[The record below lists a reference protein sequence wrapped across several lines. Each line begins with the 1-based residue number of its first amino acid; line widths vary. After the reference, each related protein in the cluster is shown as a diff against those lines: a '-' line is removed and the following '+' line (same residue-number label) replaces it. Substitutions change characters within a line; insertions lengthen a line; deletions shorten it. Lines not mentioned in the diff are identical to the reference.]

1 METKENV
8 ALDMS
13 QTQQSIA
20 PGQAIPPEQ
29 TIAVE
34 GNTTVPGLFR
44 YRCKEYGDRVAHREK
59 DLGIWKAYSWNDYY
73 DHACQVGAG
82 LKSLG
87 LERGQAAAILSEDNR
102 YWLYCDMGIILAGGI
117 STGVYTTDSASQL
130 SYLIN
135 DSGAPFLFIENDEQL
150 DKYLEARDTMEGIK
164 KVIVFERDG
173 LREFNDE
180 KVIFL
185 DELFE
190 LGKQYLAL
198 HPEFIDAEIAK
209 ADANDTLMLVY
220 TSGTTGPPKGAMIS
234 HRNMLYQIA
243 YAVPMLEVENT
254 DEQLCFLP
262 LCHIYERLLSVYG
275 QLGAG
280 TTVNFSESVD
290 TIFDNM
296 REVSPHSFAA
306 VPRFWE
312 KVYSQVQIRRSE
324 ATAIGR
330 WAFDRAIKTGGE
342 VVAQTERGSVSPFLK
357 LRYRIWDFLV
367 LSNLRHLLGMNRMRR
382 GGSGAAPIS
391 PELLRWFDSIGVPLR
406 EGYGATESAG
416 VISTNINSDNAIG
429 TVGKALPGTEIKIA
443 DDGEILVR
451 GPNVF
456 QGYWHMPEKTA
467 ETISADGWLHT
478 GDVGHMDDQQALTIT
493 GRLKDIIITAGGKN
507 ITPAEIESQLKF
519 SPYVSDAIVIGDR
532 RKYLSCLVMID
543 QENVEKYAQDN
554 QIPFSD
560 FASLCAATEVVELIA
575 AEVESVNKL
584 FARVEQIKEF
594 RLIDVLL
601 TAEDEE
607 LTPTMKLKRSFVEKT
622 HSKLIDSMYAKA
634 G

>member
-1 METKENV
+1 
-8 ALDMS
+8 MS
-13 QTQQSIA
+13 SQMQ
-20 PGQAIPPEQ
+20 PAIPPEQ
-29 TIAVE
+29 TIDVE
-34 GNTTVPGLFR
+34 GNTTVSALFR
-44 YRCKEYGDRVAHREK
+44 HRRNQFGERVAHREK
-59 DLGIWKAYSWNDYY
+59 DLGIWKSYSWNDYY
-73 DHACQVGAG
+73 RHACQIGAG
-82 LKSLG
+82 LVSLG
-87 LERGQAAAILSEDNR
+87 LKRGQVVAILSEDNR
-102 YWLYCDMGIILAGGI
+102 YWLYCDMGIVLVGGI
-117 STGVYTTDSASQL
+117 TTGVYTTDSASQL
-130 SYLIN
+130 SYLMN
-135 DSGAPFLFIENDEQL
+135 DSEAPFLFIENDEQL
-150 DKYLEARDTMEGIK
+150 DKYLEARDSKDGDGMAGVE
-164 KVIVFERDG
+164 KVIVYERDG
-173 LREFNDE
+173 LRDFHDD
-180 KVIFL
+180 KVIFI
-185 DELFE
+185 DELLE
-190 LGKQYLAL
+190 LGQAWLDQ
-198 HPEFIDAEIAK
+198 HPGFIDAEIEK
-209 ADANDTLMLVY
+209 ADGNDTLMLVY

-243 YAVPMLEVENT
+243 YAIPMLEVEDT

-324 ATAIGR
+324 ATVIGR
-330 WAFDRAIKTGGE
+330 WAFDRALKTGGE
-342 VVAQTERGSVSPFLK
+342 VVAQTERGSVSPLLK

-416 VISTNINSDNAIG
+416 VISTNIKADNSIG
-429 TVGKALPGTEIKIA
+429 TVGKALPGTEIRIA

-456 QGYWHMPEKTA
+456 QGYWNKPEKTA

-478 GDVGHMDDQQALTIT
+478 GDVGHLNEQQALTIT

-532 RKYLSCLVMID
+532 RKYLTCLVMID

-554 QIPFSD
+554 QVPFSD
-560 FASLCAATEVVELIA
+560 FASLCAANEVVELIG
-575 AEVESVNKL
+575 AEVEAVNKL

-607 LTPTMKLKRSFVEKT
+607 LTPTMKLKRSFVEKA
-622 HSKLIDSMYAKA
+622 HSKLIDSMYAQA

>member
-1 METKENV
+1 
-8 ALDMS
+8 MS
-13 QTQQSIA
+13 SQMQ
-20 PGQAIPPEQ
+20 PAIPPEQ
-29 TIAVE
+29 TIDVE
-34 GNTTVPGLFR
+34 GNTTVSALFR
-44 YRCKEYGDRVAHREK
+44 HRRNQFGERVAHREK
-59 DLGIWKAYSWNDYY
+59 DLGIWKSYSWNDYY
-73 DHACQVGAG
+73 RHACQIGAG
-82 LKSLG
+82 LVSLG
-87 LERGQAAAILSEDNR
+87 LKRGQVVAILSEDNR
-102 YWLYCDMGIILAGGI
+102 YWLYCDMGIVLVGGI
-117 STGVYTTDSASQL
+117 TTGVYTTDSASQL
-130 SYLIN
+130 SYLMN
-135 DSGAPFLFIENDEQL
+135 DSEAPFLFIENDEQL
-150 DKYLEARDTMEGIK
+150 DKYLEARDSKDGDGMAGVE
-164 KVIVFERDG
+164 KVIVYERDG
-173 LREFNDE
+173 LRDFHDD
-180 KVIFL
+180 KVIFI
-185 DELFE
+185 DELLE
-190 LGKQYLAL
+190 LGQAWLDQ
-198 HPEFIDAEIAK
+198 HPGFIDAEIEK
-209 ADANDTLMLVY
+209 ADGNDTLMLVY

-243 YAVPMLEVENT
+243 YAIPMLEVEDT

-280 TTVNFSESVD
+280 TTVNFSEGVD

-324 ATAIGR
+324 ATVIGR
-330 WAFDRAIKTGGE
+330 WAFDRALKTGGE
-342 VVAQTERGSVSPFLK
+342 VVAQTERGSVSPLLK

-416 VISTNINSDNAIG
+416 VISTNIKADNSIG
-429 TVGKALPGTEIKIA
+429 TVGKALPGTEIRIA

-456 QGYWHMPEKTA
+456 QGYWNKPEKTA

-478 GDVGHMDDQQALTIT
+478 GDVGHLNEQQALTIT

-532 RKYLSCLVMID
+532 RKYLTCLVMID

-554 QIPFSD
+554 QVPFSD
-560 FASLCAATEVVELIA
+560 FASLCAANEVVELIG
-575 AEVESVNKL
+575 AEVEAVNKL

-607 LTPTMKLKRSFVEKT
+607 LTPTMKLKRSFVEKA
-622 HSKLIDSMYAKA
+622 HSKLIDSMYAQA

>member
-1 METKENV
+1 M
-8 ALDMS
+8 
-13 QTQQSIA
+13 Q
-20 PGQAIPPEQ
+20 PAIPPEQ
-29 TIAVE
+29 TIDVE
-34 GNTTVPGLFR
+34 GNTTVSALFR
-44 YRCKEYGDRVAHREK
+44 HRRNQFGERVAHREK
-59 DLGIWKAYSWNDYY
+59 DLGIWKSYSWNDYY
-73 DHACQVGAG
+73 RHACQIGAG
-82 LKSLG
+82 LVSLG
-87 LERGQAAAILSEDNR
+87 LKRGQVVAILSEDNR
-102 YWLYCDMGIILAGGI
+102 YWLYCDMGIVLVGGI
-117 STGVYTTDSASQL
+117 TTGVYTTDSASQL
-130 SYLIN
+130 SYLMN
-135 DSGAPFLFIENDEQL
+135 DSEAPFLFIENDEQL
-150 DKYLEARDTMEGIK
+150 DKYLEARDSKDGDGMAGVE
-164 KVIVFERDG
+164 KVIVYERDG
-173 LREFNDE
+173 LRDFHDD
-180 KVIFL
+180 KVIFI
-185 DELFE
+185 DELLE
-190 LGKQYLAL
+190 LGQAWLDQ
-198 HPEFIDAEIAK
+198 HPGFIDAEIEK
-209 ADANDTLMLVY
+209 ADGNDTLMLVY

-243 YAVPMLEVENT
+243 YAIPMLEVEDT

-280 TTVNFSESVD
+280 TTVNFSEGVD

-324 ATAIGR
+324 ATVIGR
-330 WAFDRAIKTGGE
+330 WAFDRALKTGGE
-342 VVAQTERGSVSPFLK
+342 VVAQTERGSVSPLLK

-416 VISTNINSDNAIG
+416 VISTNIKADNSIG
-429 TVGKALPGTEIKIA
+429 TVGKALPGTEIRIA

-456 QGYWHMPEKTA
+456 QGYWNKPEKTA

-478 GDVGHMDDQQALTIT
+478 GDVGHLNEQQALTIT

-532 RKYLSCLVMID
+532 RKYLTCLVMID

-554 QIPFSD
+554 QVPFSD
-560 FASLCAATEVVELIA
+560 FASLCAANEVVELIG
-575 AEVESVNKL
+575 AEVEAVNKL

-607 LTPTMKLKRSFVEKT
+607 LTPTMKLKRSFVEKA
-622 HSKLIDSMYAKA
+622 HSKLIDSMYAQA

>member
-1 METKENV
+1 MSTIEN
-8 ALDMS
+8 
-13 QTQQSIA
+13 
-20 PGQAIPPEQ
+20 AIPPEQ
-29 TIAVE
+29 TIEVDGHDTIPA
-34 GNTTVPGLFR
+34 LFKHR
-44 YRCKEYGDRVAHREK
+44 SLQYAERVAHREK
-59 DLGIWKAYSWNDYY
+59 DLGIWKAYSWTDYY
-73 DHACQVGAG
+73 HHASWVGAG
-82 LKSLG
+82 LVSLG
-87 LERGQAAAILSEDNR
+87 LTRGQAVAILSEDNR
-102 YWLYCDMGIILAGGI
+102 YWLYCDMGIVLVGGI

-130 SYLIN
+130 SYLMN

-150 DKYLEARDTMEGIK
+150 DKYLEARDDMTGLK

-173 LREFNDE
+173 LREFHDD
-180 KVIFL
+180 KVIFI
-185 DELFE
+185 DELLE
-190 LGKQYLAL
+190 LGKNYLAE
-198 HPEFIDAEIAK
+198 HPDFIDREIAK
-209 ADANDTLMLVY
+209 ANANDTLMLVY

-243 YAVPMLEVENT
+243 YAVPMLEIDGS

-262 LCHIYERLLSVYG
+262 LCHIYERLLSVYV

-324 ATAIGR
+324 ATFIGR
-330 WAFDRAIKTGGE
+330 WAFDQALKTGGE
-342 VVAQTERGSVSPFLK
+342 FVAQTEKGRVATLLK
-357 LRYRIWDFLV
+357 LRYKIWDFLV
-367 LSNLRHLLGMNRMRR
+367 LSNLRQLLGMNRMRR

-391 PELLRWFDSIGVPLR
+391 PELLRWFEAIGVPLR

-416 VISTNINSDNAIG
+416 VISTNLARDNTIG
-429 TVGKALPGTEIKIA
+429 TVGKALPGTEIQIA
-443 DDGEILVR
+443 DDGEIRVR

-456 QGYWHMPEKTA
+456 QGYWNQPEKTA
-467 ETISADGWLHT
+467 ETIAADGWLNT
-478 GDVGHMDDQQALTIT
+478 GDVGFLDDHQALTIT

-507 ITPAEIESQLKF
+507 ITPAEFESQLKF

-532 RKYLSCLVMID
+532 RKYLTCLVMID
-543 QENVEKYAQDN
+543 QENVEKFAQDN

-560 FASLCAATEVVELIA
+560 FASLCAARQIVDLIG
-575 AEVESVNKL
+575 AEVESVNKK

-607 LTPTMKLKRSFVEKT
+607 LTPTMKLKRSFVEQT
-622 HSKLIDSMYAKA
+622 HAQLIESMYAKA

>member
-1 METKENV
+1 
-8 ALDMS
+8 MS
-13 QTQQSIA
+13 SQMQ
-20 PGQAIPPEQ
+20 PAIPPEQ
-29 TIAVE
+29 TIDVE
-34 GNTTVPGLFR
+34 GNTTVSALFR
-44 YRCKEYGDRVAHREK
+44 HRRNQFGERVAHREK
-59 DLGIWKAYSWNDYY
+59 DLGIWKSYSWNDYY
-73 DHACQVGAG
+73 RHACQIGAG
-82 LKSLG
+82 LVSLG
-87 LERGQAAAILSEDNR
+87 LKRGQVVAILSEDNR
-102 YWLYCDMGIILAGGI
+102 YWLYCDMGIVLVGGI
-117 STGVYTTDSASQL
+117 TTGVYTTDSASQL
-130 SYLIN
+130 SYLMN
-135 DSGAPFLFIENDEQL
+135 DSEAPFLFIENDEQL
-150 DKYLEARDTMEGIK
+150 DKYLEARDSADGDGMAGVE
-164 KVIVFERDG
+164 KVIVYERDG
-173 LREFNDE
+173 LRDFHDD
-180 KVIFL
+180 KVIFI
-185 DELFE
+185 DELLE
-190 LGKQYLAL
+190 LGQAWLDQ
-198 HPEFIDAEIAK
+198 HPGFIDAEIEK
-209 ADANDTLMLVY
+209 ADGNDTLMLVY

-243 YAVPMLEVENT
+243 YAIPMLEVEDT

-324 ATAIGR
+324 ATVIGR
-330 WAFDRAIKTGGE
+330 WAFDRALKTGGE
-342 VVAQTERGSVSPFLK
+342 VVAQTERGSVSPLLK

-416 VISTNINSDNAIG
+416 VISTNIKADNSIG
-429 TVGKALPGTEIKIA
+429 TVGKALPGTEIRIA

-456 QGYWHMPEKTA
+456 QGYWNKPEKTA

-478 GDVGHMDDQQALTIT
+478 GDVGHLNEQQALTIT

-532 RKYLSCLVMID
+532 RKYLTCLVMID

-554 QIPFSD
+554 QVPFSD
-560 FASLCAATEVVELIA
+560 FASLCAANEVVELIG
-575 AEVESVNKL
+575 AEVEAVNKL

-607 LTPTMKLKRSFVEKT
+607 LTPTMKLKRSFVEKA
-622 HSKLIDSMYAKA
+622 HSKLIDSMYAQA

>member
-1 METKENV
+1 
-8 ALDMS
+8 MS
-13 QTQQSIA
+13 SQMQ
-20 PGQAIPPEQ
+20 PAIPPEQ
-29 TIAVE
+29 TIDVE
-34 GNTTVPGLFR
+34 GNTTVSALFR
-44 YRCKEYGDRVAHREK
+44 HRRNQFGERVAHREK
-59 DLGIWKAYSWNDYY
+59 DLGIWKSYSWNDYY
-73 DHACQVGAG
+73 RHACQIGAG
-82 LKSLG
+82 LVSLG
-87 LERGQAAAILSEDNR
+87 LKRGQVVAILSEDNR
-102 YWLYCDMGIILAGGI
+102 YWLYCDMGIVLVGGI
-117 STGVYTTDSASQL
+117 TTGVYTTDSASQL
-130 SYLIN
+130 SYLMN
-135 DSGAPFLFIENDEQL
+135 DSEAPFLFIENDEQL
-150 DKYLEARDTMEGIK
+150 DKYLEARDSKDGDGMAGVE
-164 KVIVFERDG
+164 KVIVYERDG
-173 LREFNDE
+173 LRDFHDD
-180 KVIFL
+180 KVIFI
-185 DELFE
+185 DELLE
-190 LGKQYLAL
+190 LGQAWLDQ
-198 HPEFIDAEIAK
+198 HPGFIDAEIEK
-209 ADANDTLMLVY
+209 ADGNDTLMLVY

-243 YAVPMLEVENT
+243 YAIPMLEVEDT

-296 REVSPHSFAA
+296 REASPHSFAA

-324 ATAIGR
+324 ATVIGR
-330 WAFDRAIKTGGE
+330 WAFDRALKTGGE
-342 VVAQTERGSVSPFLK
+342 VVAQTERGSVSPLLK

-416 VISTNINSDNAIG
+416 VISTNIKADNSIG
-429 TVGKALPGTEIKIA
+429 TVGKALPGTEIRIA

-456 QGYWHMPEKTA
+456 QGYWNKPEKTA

-478 GDVGHMDDQQALTIT
+478 GDVGHLNEQQALTIT

-532 RKYLSCLVMID
+532 RKYLTCLVMID

-554 QIPFSD
+554 QVPFSD
-560 FASLCAATEVVELIA
+560 FASLCAANEVVELIG
-575 AEVESVNKL
+575 AEVEAVNKL

-607 LTPTMKLKRSFVEKT
+607 LTPTMKLKRSFVEKA
-622 HSKLIDSMYAKA
+622 HSKLIDSMYAQA

>member
-1 METKENV
+1 
-8 ALDMS
+8 MS
-13 QTQQSIA
+13 SQMQS
-20 PGQAIPPEQ
+20 AIPPDQ
-29 TIAVE
+29 VIDVE
-34 GNTTVPGLFR
+34 GNTTVSALFR
-44 YRCKEYGDRVAHREK
+44 HRCKQFGERVAHREK
-59 DLGIWKAYSWNDYY
+59 DLGIWKSYSWNDYY
-73 DHACQVGAG
+73 RHACQVGAG
-82 LKSLG
+82 LVSLG
-87 LERGQAAAILSEDNR
+87 LKRGQVVAILSEDNR
-102 YWLYCDMGIILAGGI
+102 YWLYCDMGIVLVGGI
-117 STGVYTTDSASQL
+117 TTGVYTTDSASQL
-130 SYLIN
+130 SYLMN
-135 DSGAPFLFIENDEQL
+135 DSKAPFLFIENDEQL
-150 DKYLEARDTMEGIK
+150 DKYLEARDSPNGDGMAGVE
-164 KVIVFERDG
+164 KVIVYERDG
-173 LREFNDE
+173 LRDFHDD
-180 KVIFL
+180 KVIFI
-185 DELFE
+185 DELLE
-190 LGKQYLAL
+190 LGQAWLDQ
-198 HPEFIDAEIAK
+198 HPGFIDAEIEK
-209 ADANDTLMLVY
+209 ADGNDTLMLVY

-243 YAVPMLEVENT
+243 YAIPMLEVEDT

-330 WAFDRAIKTGGE
+330 WAFDRALKTGSE
-342 VVAQTERGSVSPFLK
+342 LVAQTEKGSVSPLLK
-357 LRYRIWDFLV
+357 LRYRVWDFLV

-391 PELLRWFDSIGVPLR
+391 PELLRWFDAIGVPLR

-416 VISTNINSDNAIG
+416 VISTNIKSENVIG

-456 QGYWHMPEKTA
+456 QGYWNKPEKTA

-478 GDVGHMDDQQALTIT
+478 GDVGHLDEREALTIT

-532 RKYLSCLVMID
+532 RKYLTCLVMID

-554 QIPFSD
+554 QVPFSD
-560 FASLCAATEVVELIA
+560 FASLCAANEVVELIG
-575 AEVESVNKL
+575 AEVETVNKL

-607 LTPTMKLKRSFVEKT
+607 LTPTMKLKRSFVEKA
-622 HSKLIDSMYAKA
+622 HSKLIDSMYAQA

>member
-1 METKENV
+1 M
-8 ALDMS
+8 AL
-13 QTQQSIA
+13 TI
-20 PGQAIPPEQ
+20 PEKAISPEQ
-29 TIAVE
+29 PIVVE
-34 GNTTVPGLFR
+34 AHDTVPALFKHR
-44 YRCKEYGDRVAHREK
+44 SQQYGERVAHREK
-59 DLGIWKAYSWNDYY
+59 DLGIWKAYSWKDYFE
-73 DHACQVGAG
+73 HASWIGAG
-82 LKSLG
+82 LVSLG
-87 LERGQAAAILSEDNR
+87 LTRGEPVAILSEDSR
-102 YWLYCDMGIILAGGI
+102 YWLYCDMGIVMVGGI

-130 SYLIN
+130 AYLMN

-150 DKYLEARDTMEGIK
+150 DKYLESRNSMHHLQ

-173 LREFNDE
+173 LREFCDD

-190 LGKQYLAL
+190 LGKQYLAQ
-198 HPEFIDAEIAK
+198 HPEFIDTEIAK
-209 ADANDTLMLVY
+209 AQANDTLMLVY

-243 YAVPMLEVENT
+243 YAIPMLEIDSS

-262 LCHIYERLLSVYG
+262 LCHIYERLLSVYV

-280 TTVNFSESVD
+280 ITVNFSESVD

-324 ATAIGR
+324 ATVIGR
-330 WAFDRAIKTGGE
+330 WAFDRALKAGGE
-342 VVAQTERGSVSPFLK
+342 VVAQTEKGRVAPLLK
-357 LRYRIWDFLV
+357 LRYRIWNFLV

-391 PELLRWFDSIGVPLR
+391 PELLRWFESIGVPLR

-416 VISTNINSDNAIG
+416 VISTNIANDNSIG
-429 TVGKALPGTEIKIA
+429 TVGKALPGTEIEIA
-443 DDGEILVR
+443 DNGEVLVR

-456 QGYWHMPEKTA
+456 QGYWNQPEKTA
-467 ETISADGWLHT
+467 DTISADGWLHT
-478 GDVGHMDDQQALTIT
+478 GDIGFVDEQQALTIT

-507 ITPAEIESQLKF
+507 ITPAEFESQLKF

-532 RKYLSCLVMID
+532 RKYLTCLVMID

-554 QIPFSD
+554 QIPFAD
-560 FASLCAATEVVELIA
+560 FASLCAASQIVELIG
-575 AEVESVNKL
+575 AEVESVNKK

-622 HSKLIDSMYAKA
+622 HSKLIDSMYVQP

>member
-1 METKENV
+1 M
-8 ALDMS
+8 
-13 QTQQSIA
+13 Q
-20 PGQAIPPEQ
+20 PAIPPEQ
-29 TIAVE
+29 TIDVE
-34 GNTTVPGLFR
+34 GNTTVSALFR
-44 YRCKEYGDRVAHREK
+44 HRCNQFGERVAHREK
-59 DLGIWKAYSWNDYY
+59 DLGIWKSYSWNDYY
-73 DHACQVGAG
+73 RHACQIGAG
-82 LKSLG
+82 LVSLG
-87 LERGQAAAILSEDNR
+87 LKRGQVVAILSEDNR
-102 YWLYCDMGIILAGGI
+102 YWLYCDMGIVLVGGI
-117 STGVYTTDSASQL
+117 TTGVYTTDSASQL
-130 SYLIN
+130 SYLMN
-135 DSGAPFLFIENDEQL
+135 DSEAPFLFIENDEQL
-150 DKYLEARDTMEGIK
+150 DKYLEARDSKDGDGMAGVE
-164 KVIVFERDG
+164 KVIVYERDG
-173 LREFNDE
+173 LRDFHDD
-180 KVIFL
+180 KVIFI
-185 DELFE
+185 DELLE
-190 LGKQYLAL
+190 LGQAWLDQ
-198 HPEFIDAEIAK
+198 HPGFIDAEIEK
-209 ADANDTLMLVY
+209 ADGNDTLMLVY

-243 YAVPMLEVENT
+243 YAIPMLEVEDT

-324 ATAIGR
+324 ATVIGR
-330 WAFDRAIKTGGE
+330 WAFDRALKTGGE
-342 VVAQTERGSVSPFLK
+342 VVAQTERGSVSPLLK

-416 VISTNINSDNAIG
+416 VISTNIKADNSIG
-429 TVGKALPGTEIKIA
+429 TVGKALPGTEIRIA

-456 QGYWHMPEKTA
+456 QGYWNKPEKTA

-478 GDVGHMDDQQALTIT
+478 GDVGHLNEQQALTIT

-532 RKYLSCLVMID
+532 RKYLTCLVMID

-554 QIPFSD
+554 QVPFSD
-560 FASLCAATEVVELIA
+560 FASLCAANEVVELIG
-575 AEVESVNKL
+575 AEVEAVNKL

-607 LTPTMKLKRSFVEKT
+607 LTPTMKLKRSFVEKA
-622 HSKLIDSMYAKA
+622 HSKLIDSMYAQA

>member
-1 METKENV
+1 M
-8 ALDMS
+8 
-13 QTQQSIA
+13 Q
-20 PGQAIPPEQ
+20 PAIPPEQ
-29 TIAVE
+29 TIDVE
-34 GNTTVPGLFR
+34 GNTTVSALFR
-44 YRCKEYGDRVAHREK
+44 HRCNQFGERVAHREK
-59 DLGIWKAYSWNDYY
+59 DLGIWKSYSWNDYY
-73 DHACQVGAG
+73 QHACQVGAG
-82 LKSLG
+82 LVSLG
-87 LERGQAAAILSEDNR
+87 LKRGQVVAILSEDNR
-102 YWLYCDMGIILAGGI
+102 YWLYCDMGIVLVGGI
-117 STGVYTTDSASQL
+117 TTGVYTTDSASQL
-130 SYLIN
+130 SYLMN
-135 DSGAPFLFIENDEQL
+135 DSEAPFLFIENDEQL
-150 DKYLEARDTMEGIK
+150 DKYLEARDSKDGDGMAGVE
-164 KVIVFERDG
+164 KVIVYERDG
-173 LREFNDE
+173 LRDFHDD
-180 KVIFL
+180 KVIFI
-185 DELFE
+185 DELLE
-190 LGKQYLAL
+190 LGQAWLDQ
-198 HPEFIDAEIAK
+198 HPGFIDAEIEK
-209 ADANDTLMLVY
+209 ADGNDTLMLVY

-243 YAVPMLEVENT
+243 YAIPMLEVEDT

-324 ATAIGR
+324 ATVIGR
-330 WAFDRAIKTGGE
+330 WAFDRALKTGGE
-342 VVAQTERGSVSPFLK
+342 VVAQTERGSVSPLLK

-416 VISTNINSDNAIG
+416 VISTNIKADNSIG
-429 TVGKALPGTEIKIA
+429 TVGKALPGTEIRIA

-456 QGYWHMPEKTA
+456 QGYWNKPEKTA

-478 GDVGHMDDQQALTIT
+478 GDVGHLNEQQALTIT

-532 RKYLSCLVMID
+532 RKYLTCLVMID

-554 QIPFSD
+554 QVPFSD
-560 FASLCAATEVVELIA
+560 FASLCAANEVVELIG
-575 AEVESVNKL
+575 AEVEAVNKL

-607 LTPTMKLKRSFVEKT
+607 LTPTMKLKRSFVEKA
-622 HSKLIDSMYAKA
+622 HSKLIDSMYAQA

>member
-44 YRCKEYGDRVAHREK
+44 YRCKEYGDHVAHREK

>member
-1 METKENV
+1 
-8 ALDMS
+8 MS
-13 QTQQSIA
+13 SQMQS
-20 PGQAIPPEQ
+20 AIPPEQ
-29 TIAVE
+29 VIDVE
-34 GNTTVPGLFR
+34 GNTTVSALFR
-44 YRCKEYGDRVAHREK
+44 HRCKQFGERVAHREK
-59 DLGIWKAYSWNDYY
+59 DLGIWKSYSWNDYY
-73 DHACQVGAG
+73 RHACQVGAG
-82 LKSLG
+82 LVSLG
-87 LERGQAAAILSEDNR
+87 LKRGQVVAILSEDNR
-102 YWLYCDMGIILAGGI
+102 YWLYCDMGIVLVGGI
-117 STGVYTTDSASQL
+117 TTGVYTTDSASQL
-130 SYLIN
+130 SYLMN
-135 DSGAPFLFIENDEQL
+135 DSNAPFLFIENDEQL
-150 DKYLEARDTMEGIK
+150 DKYLEARDSPDGDGMAGVE
-164 KVIVFERDG
+164 KVIVYERDG
-173 LREFNDE
+173 LRDFHDD
-180 KVIFL
+180 KVIFIEELLEIGQAWL
-185 DELFE
+185 D
-190 LGKQYLAL
+190 Q
-198 HPEFIDAEIAK
+198 HPGFIDAEIEK
-209 ADANDTLMLVY
+209 ADGNDTLMLVY

-243 YAVPMLEVENT
+243 YAIPMLEVEDT

-330 WAFDRAIKTGGE
+330 WAFDRALKTGSQ
-342 VVAQTERGSVSPFLK
+342 VVAQTEQGNVSPLLM
-357 LRYRIWDFLV
+357 LRYRLWDFLV
-367 LSNLRHLLGMNRMRR
+367 LANLRQLLGMNRMRR

-391 PELLRWFDSIGVPLR
+391 PELLRWFDAIGVPLR

-416 VISTNINSDNAIG
+416 VISTNIKSENVIG

-456 QGYWHMPEKTA
+456 QGYWNKPEKTA

-478 GDVGHMDDQQALTIT
+478 GDVGHLDEHQALTIT

-532 RKYLSCLVMID
+532 RKYLTCLVMID

-554 QIPFSD
+554 QVPFSD
-560 FASLCAATEVVELIA
+560 FASLCAANEVVELIG
-575 AEVESVNKL
+575 AEVETVNKL

-607 LTPTMKLKRSFVEKT
+607 LTPTMKLKRSFVEKA
-622 HSKLIDSMYAKA
+622 HSKLIDSMYAQA

>member
-1 METKENV
+1 
-8 ALDMS
+8 MS
-13 QTQQSIA
+13 SQMQ
-20 PGQAIPPEQ
+20 PAIPPEQ
-29 TIAVE
+29 TIDVE
-34 GNTTVPGLFR
+34 GNTTVSALFR
-44 YRCKEYGDRVAHREK
+44 HRCNQFGERVAHREK
-59 DLGIWKAYSWNDYY
+59 DLGIWKSYSWNDYY
-73 DHACQVGAG
+73 QHACQVGAG
-82 LKSLG
+82 LVSLG
-87 LERGQAAAILSEDNR
+87 LKRGQVVAILSEDNR
-102 YWLYCDMGIILAGGI
+102 YWLYCDMGIVLVGGI
-117 STGVYTTDSASQL
+117 TTGVYTTDSASQL
-130 SYLIN
+130 SYLMN
-135 DSGAPFLFIENDEQL
+135 DSEAPFLFIENDEQL
-150 DKYLEARDTMEGIK
+150 DKYLEARDSKDGDGMASVE
-164 KVIVFERDG
+164 KVIVYERDG
-173 LREFNDE
+173 LRDFHDD
-180 KVIFL
+180 KVIFI
-185 DELFE
+185 DELLE
-190 LGKQYLAL
+190 LGQAWLDQ
-198 HPEFIDAEIAK
+198 HPGFIDAEIEK
-209 ADANDTLMLVY
+209 ADGNDTLMLVY

-243 YAVPMLEVENT
+243 YAIPMLEVEDT

-324 ATAIGR
+324 ATVIGR
-330 WAFDRAIKTGGE
+330 WAFDRALKTGGE
-342 VVAQTERGSVSPFLK
+342 VVAQTERGSVSPLLK

-416 VISTNINSDNAIG
+416 VISTNIKADNSIG
-429 TVGKALPGTEIKIA
+429 TVGKALPGTEIRIA

-456 QGYWHMPEKTA
+456 QGYWNKPEKTA

-478 GDVGHMDDQQALTIT
+478 GDVGHLNEQQALTIT

-532 RKYLSCLVMID
+532 RKYLTCLVMID

-554 QIPFSD
+554 QVPFSD
-560 FASLCAATEVVELIA
+560 FASLCAANEVVELIG
-575 AEVESVNKL
+575 AEVEAVNKL

-607 LTPTMKLKRSFVEKT
+607 LTPTMKLKRSFVEKA
-622 HSKLIDSMYAKA
+622 HSKLIDSMYAQA

>member
-1 METKENV
+1 M
-8 ALDMS
+8 
-13 QTQQSIA
+13 Q
-20 PGQAIPPEQ
+20 PAIPPEQ
-29 TIAVE
+29 TIDVE
-34 GNTTVPGLFR
+34 GNTTVSALFR
-44 YRCKEYGDRVAHREK
+44 HRCNQFGERVAHREK
-59 DLGIWKAYSWNDYY
+59 DLGIWKSYSWNDYY
-73 DHACQVGAG
+73 QHACQVGAG
-82 LKSLG
+82 LVSLG
-87 LERGQAAAILSEDNR
+87 LKRGQVVAILSEDNR
-102 YWLYCDMGIILAGGI
+102 YWLYCDMGIVLVGGI
-117 STGVYTTDSASQL
+117 TTGVYTTDSASQL
-130 SYLIN
+130 SYLMN
-135 DSGAPFLFIENDEQL
+135 DSEAPFLFIENDEQL
-150 DKYLEARDTMEGIK
+150 DKYLEARDSKDGDGMASVE
-164 KVIVFERDG
+164 KVIVYERDG
-173 LREFNDE
+173 LRDFHDD
-180 KVIFL
+180 KVIFI
-185 DELFE
+185 DELLE
-190 LGKQYLAL
+190 LGQAWLDQ
-198 HPEFIDAEIAK
+198 HPGFIDAEIEK
-209 ADANDTLMLVY
+209 ADGNDTLMLVY

-243 YAVPMLEVENT
+243 YAIPMLEVEDT

-324 ATAIGR
+324 ATVIGR
-330 WAFDRAIKTGGE
+330 WAFDRALKTGGE
-342 VVAQTERGSVSPFLK
+342 VVAQTERGSVSPLLK

-416 VISTNINSDNAIG
+416 VISTNIKADNSIG
-429 TVGKALPGTEIKIA
+429 TVGKALPGTEIRIA

-456 QGYWHMPEKTA
+456 QGYWNKPEKTA

-478 GDVGHMDDQQALTIT
+478 GDVGHLNEQQALTIT

-532 RKYLSCLVMID
+532 RKYLTCLVMID

-554 QIPFSD
+554 QVPFSD
-560 FASLCAATEVVELIA
+560 FASLCAANEVVELIG
-575 AEVESVNKL
+575 AEVEAVNKL

-607 LTPTMKLKRSFVEKT
+607 LTPTMKLKRSFVEKA
-622 HSKLIDSMYAKA
+622 HSKLIDSMYAQA

>member
-1 METKENV
+1 M
-8 ALDMS
+8 
-13 QTQQSIA
+13 Q
-20 PGQAIPPEQ
+20 PAIPPEQ
-29 TIAVE
+29 TIDVE
-34 GNTTVPGLFR
+34 GNTTVSALFR
-44 YRCKEYGDRVAHREK
+44 HRRNQFGERVAHREK
-59 DLGIWKAYSWNDYY
+59 DLGIWKSYSWNDYY
-73 DHACQVGAG
+73 RHACQIGAG
-82 LKSLG
+82 LVSLG
-87 LERGQAAAILSEDNR
+87 LKRGQVVAILSEDNR
-102 YWLYCDMGIILAGGI
+102 YWLYCDMGIVLVGGI
-117 STGVYTTDSASQL
+117 TTGVYTTDSASQL
-130 SYLIN
+130 SYLMN
-135 DSGAPFLFIENDEQL
+135 DSEAPFLFIENDEQL
-150 DKYLEARDTMEGIK
+150 DKYLEARDSKDGDGMAGVE
-164 KVIVFERDG
+164 KVIVYERDG
-173 LREFNDE
+173 LRDFHDD
-180 KVIFL
+180 KVIFI
-185 DELFE
+185 DELLE
-190 LGKQYLAL
+190 LGQAWLDQ
-198 HPEFIDAEIAK
+198 HPGFIDAEIEK
-209 ADANDTLMLVY
+209 ADGNDTLMLVY

-243 YAVPMLEVENT
+243 YAIPMLEVEDT

-324 ATAIGR
+324 ATVIGR
-330 WAFDRAIKTGGE
+330 WAFDRALKTGGE
-342 VVAQTERGSVSPFLK
+342 VVAQTERGSVSPLLK

-416 VISTNINSDNAIG
+416 VISTNIKADNSIG
-429 TVGKALPGTEIKIA
+429 TVGKALPGTEIRIA

-456 QGYWHMPEKTA
+456 QGYWNKPEKTA

-478 GDVGHMDDQQALTIT
+478 GDVGHLNEQQALTIT

-532 RKYLSCLVMID
+532 RKYLTCLVMID

-554 QIPFSD
+554 QVPFSD
-560 FASLCAATEVVELIA
+560 FASLCAANEVVELIG
-575 AEVESVNKL
+575 AEVEAVNKL

-607 LTPTMKLKRSFVEKT
+607 LTPTMKLKRSFVEKA
-622 HSKLIDSMYAKA
+622 HSKLIDSMYAQA